1 MAKDKNK
8 KTNPIAGFGGK
19 VIDLAKFNIKSD
31 KEQYEEIKKTLED
44 IYQDNL
50 RVTRKHIMK
59 VIGLTL
65 VPKDDYVYLP
75 YNLKVSKEKLYF
87 RFEVVKKKPVGLG
100 LIIFGLLFWTFC
112 KNSIIYTGR

>member
-50 RVTRKHIMK
+50 KVTRKHIMK

-65 VPKDDYVYLP
+65 VPKDDYVAQVTITDGENESAPFYI
-75 YNLKVSKEKLYF
+75 YYKV
-87 RFEVVKKKPVGLG
+87 V
-100 LIIFGLLFWTFC
+100 
-112 KNSIIYTGR
+112 